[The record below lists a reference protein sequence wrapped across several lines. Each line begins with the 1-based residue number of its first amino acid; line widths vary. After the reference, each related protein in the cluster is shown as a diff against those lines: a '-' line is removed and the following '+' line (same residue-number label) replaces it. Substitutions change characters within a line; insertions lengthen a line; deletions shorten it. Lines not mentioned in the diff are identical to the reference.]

1 MFELLDYLTPE
12 EELDDLRQAVEM
24 IEDNLLRG
32 RLYPLQQATLRDVHL
47 ARIKE
52 LEMKCQH

>member
-1 MFELLDYLTPE
+1 MFELLDDLTPE

-24 IEDNLLRG
+24 IEDNILHN
-32 RLYPLQQATLRDVHL
+32 RLDQVQQATLRDVHL

-52 LEMKCQH
+52 LENMQ

>member
-32 RLYPLQQATLRDVHL
+32 RLDPLQQATLRDVHL

-52 LEMKCQH
+52 LEKKCQH